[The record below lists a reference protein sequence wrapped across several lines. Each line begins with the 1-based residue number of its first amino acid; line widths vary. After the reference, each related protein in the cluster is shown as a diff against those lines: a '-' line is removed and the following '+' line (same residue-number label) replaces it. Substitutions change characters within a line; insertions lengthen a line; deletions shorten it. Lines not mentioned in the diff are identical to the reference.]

1 MISKFLKYNPPTR
14 RHQHILP
21 FCTASFHSLD
31 CPNYLP
37 TMTKIRSTA
46 TTHAHAQAQAHVQE
60 ATLRTFHDWFKW
72 YVLMKNSITPREL
85 WPVYIEKQSPH
96 DPDYPPPIP
105 RPDFSDIRDGA
116 THVRQLTP
124 HELQQYQMLY
134 QIYQDEKQERDEQV
148 KALDELH
155 SMMLRSV
162 EDTPF
167 VILEEYKTC
176 AALFQ
181 FLKRTYGPT
190 KDTVS
195 EEFVDLCRNSHRIL
209 DMDERCGRWLDLAK
223 HWESFPCSS
232 NKDVRH
238 FFRMDQENVDA
249 RWAYGLEDMEK
260 KDNKTA
266 YEMIMETRDFYRR
279 MRLLEARFEAES
291 LEDQVNGSLTLA

>member
-1 MISKFLKYNPPTR
+1 MT
-14 RHQHILP
+14 
-21 FCTASFHSLD
+21 TA
-31 CPNYLP
+31 
-37 TMTKIRSTA
+37 RSIAA
-46 TTHAHAQAQAHVQE
+46 THTHAHADE

-85 WPVYIEKQSPH
+85 WSIYVEKQSPH
-96 DPDYPPPIP
+96 DPDYPPPIT
-105 RPDFSDIRDGA
+105 RPKASEIKEGA
-116 THVRQLTP
+116 SHIRQLTP

-134 QIYQDEKQERDEQV
+134 QIYEDEKRERDEQV

-155 SMMLRSV
+155 SIMLRSV
-162 EDTPF
+162 KDTPF
-167 VILEEYKTC
+167 VVLEEYKTC
-176 AALFQ
+176 ASLFE
-181 FLKRTYGPT
+181 FLKTTYGPT

-195 EEFVDLCRNSHRIL
+195 KEFVDLCRNSHRIL

-223 HWESFPCSS
+223 HWETFPCSS
-232 NKDVRH
+232 NRDVRY
-238 FFRMDQENVDA
+238 FFRMDQEIVDA

-291 LEDQVNGSLTLA
+291 LEDQVNGSLPII